1 MGNKISTE
9 DEEYE
14 LLYEGKKSRFKN
26 MTEYENLT
34 SNDRLQ
40 SGAMLPVK
48 KTIEGYEIENHK

>member
-1 MGNKISTE
+1 MGNKNSTG

-40 SGAMLPVK
+40 SGAMLHVK
-48 KTIEGYEIENHK
+48 KTIEGYQIENHK